1 MELNDWVLAL
11 HLLSAFA
18 LVAAMIVFWVGIVV
32 IRRTDLPEQ
41 VVAAGR
47 LFPVAVVAVSV
58 GSLGTIIFGIWL
70 AISLDGVAVWSGW
83 VIAAIILWA
92 IGTETGRRGGAYF
105 SAATDRATESV
116 AAGNTAPDAKLA
128 ELGRTQHGL
137 MLHTVSSLVII
148 LILIDMIWKP
158 GA

>member
-1 MELNDWVLAL
+1 MELNDWLLAL

-47 LFPVAVVAVSV
+47 LFPVAARRGTV

-92 IGTETGRRGGAYF
+92 IGTETGRRGGTF
-105 SAATDRATESV
+105 FGRPRPRDGERCRREH
-116 AAGNTAPDAKLA
+116 GPDAKLA

-137 MLHTVSSLVII
+137 MLHSISSLAIL

>member
-1 MELNDWVLAL
+1 MELNDWLLAL

-47 LFPVAVVAVSV
+47 LFPVATVAVTL

-92 IGTETGRRGGAYF
+92 VGIETGRRGGTYF
-105 SAATDRATESV
+105 SAAIDRATESV
-116 AAGNTAPDAKLA
+116 AAGNTARDA
-128 ELGRTQHGL
+128 EL
-137 MLHTVSSLVII
+137 
-148 LILIDMIWKP
+148 
-158 GA
+158 A